1 MRYENELFC
10 RWTWEAR
17 RPNDLARNPHE
28 SLRES
33 KEEFG
38 DRATRGES
46 GSGRMG
52 DCAGYVSMG
61 GSEKTT
67 TINGQKRLIDFFN
80 HPSTQHPRHRPFLGV
95 SARPPLPEL
104 SSCYVETQLYRSAQT
119 GRLEDITS
127 RPSRQ
132 SIVRF
137 KLLGGRLRKSMGIR
151 A

>member
-1 MRYENELFC
+1 MRTNFSAAGPGRHGGQTTLHGIRTKVYES
-10 RWTWEAR
+10 R
-17 RPNDLARNPHE
+17 RRNSETEPHVE
-28 SLRES
+28 SPGL
-33 KEEFG
+33 G
-38 DRATRGES
+38 VWAT
-46 GSGRMG
+46 
-52 DCAGYVSMG
+52 AGYVSMG

-132 SIVRF
+132 SSVRF